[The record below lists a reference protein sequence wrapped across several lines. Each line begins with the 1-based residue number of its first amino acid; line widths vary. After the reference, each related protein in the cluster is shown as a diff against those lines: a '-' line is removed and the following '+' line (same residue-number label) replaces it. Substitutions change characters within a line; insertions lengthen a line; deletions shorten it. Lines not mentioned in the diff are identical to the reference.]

1 MLNKGGLNLRGG
13 ESMPGDVDD
22 VIDTATDPVVAFMI
36 TPGTISGELISVR
49 NRMTNNGASYSR
61 NTLCTR

>member
-1 MLNKGGLNLRGG
+1 MLDECGLNLRGG
-13 ESMPGDVDD
+13 QSVPGDVDD
-22 VIDTATDPVVAFMI
+22 VIDPATDPVVAFMI

-49 NRMTNNGASYSR
+49 YIITNNGASYSR